1 MAVKK
6 IVTIAGSDSL
16 AGGGIQA
23 DLATFDEYNFQG
35 LSVITSIV
43 TVTQSD
49 FLIHEI
55 APELVLEQMQ
65 SIFALDDIAAVKIG
79 LLPTQTHMVMGADFL
94 KSHVK
99 GIPIIVDPVMVF
111 KESDQAN
118 TTKMV
123 QAMKTYLLPIATVL
137 TPNLPETELLSG
149 QKITTVSDLT
159 RAAEQLL
166 QDGCQAVYAKGGTR
180 LDGAQVKDVLVEKTG
195 VVSIFEQPKLT
206 THTNNGAGCT
216 LSAAIAS
223 NLGQTK
229 SLTDAAKAA
238 QAFVHAG
245 IEHGVLLNQSF
256 EIGNVWQGA
265 QRAIRE
271 GKIDEN

>member
-79 LLPTQTHMVMGADFL
+79 LLPTQTHVVMVADFL

-99 GIPIIVDPVMVF
+99 GIPIIVDSVMVF

-123 QAMKTYLLPIATVL
+123 QAMKTYLLPIATVV
-137 TPNLPETELLSG
+137 TPNLPETELLSS

-223 NLGQTK
+223 NLGQAK

>member
-55 APELVLEQMQ
+55 VPELVLEQMQ

-79 LLPTQTHMVMGADFL
+79 LLPTQTHMALVADFL
-94 KSHVK
+94 KSHVR

-123 QAMKTYLLPIATVL
+123 QAMKTYLLPIATVV

-159 RAAEQLL
+159 KAAEQLL

-223 NLGQTK
+223 NLGQAK
-229 SLTDAAKAA
+229 SLTDATKAA

-245 IEHGVLLNQSF
+245 IEHGILLNQSF
-256 EIGNVWQGA
+256 ESGNVWQGA

>member
-43 TVTQSD
+43 RVTQSD

-79 LLPTQTHMVMGADFL
+79 LLPTQTHMVMVADFL

-206 THTNNGAGCT
+206 THPNNGAGCT

>member
-65 SIFALDDIAAVKIG
+65 SIFALDNIAAVKIG
-79 LLPTQTHMVMGADFL
+79 LLPTQTHMALVAYFL
-94 KSHVK
+94 KSHVR

-123 QAMKTYLLPIATVL
+123 QAMKTYLLPIATVV

-223 NLGQTK
+223 NLGQAK
-229 SLTDAAKAA
+229 SLTDATKAA

-245 IEHGVLLNQSF
+245 IEHGILLNQSF

>member
-79 LLPTQTHMVMGADFL
+79 LLPTQTHMVMVADFL

-223 NLGQTK
+223 NLGQAK

-245 IEHGVLLNQSF
+245 IEHGILLNQSF

>member
-79 LLPTQTHMVMGADFL
+79 LLPTQTHVVMVADFL

-123 QAMKTYLLPIATVL
+123 QAMKTYLLPIATVV
-137 TPNLPETELLSG
+137 TPNLPETELLSS

>member
-79 LLPTQTHMVMGADFL
+79 LLPTQTHMALVAYFL
-94 KSHVK
+94 KSHVR

-123 QAMKTYLLPIATVL
+123 QAMKTYLLPIATVV
-137 TPNLPETELLSG
+137 TPNLPEMELLSG

-223 NLGQTK
+223 NLGQAK
-229 SLTDAAKAA
+229 SLTDATKAA

-245 IEHGVLLNQSF
+245 IEHGILLNQSF

>member
-79 LLPTQTHMVMGADFL
+79 LLPTQTHMALVAYFL
-94 KSHVK
+94 KSHVR

-123 QAMKTYLLPIATVL
+123 QAMKTYLLPIATVV

-223 NLGQTK
+223 NLGQAK
-229 SLTDAAKAA
+229 SLTDATKAA

-245 IEHGVLLNQSF
+245 IEHGILLNQSF
-256 EIGNVWQGA
+256 ESGNVWQGA

>member
-16 AGGGIQA
+16 AGGGIKA

-79 LLPTQTHMVMGADFL
+79 LLPTQTHMVMVADFL

-99 GIPIIVDPVMVF
+99 GIPIIVDSVMVF
-111 KESDQAN
+111 KESNQAN

-123 QAMKTYLLPIATVL
+123 QAMKTYLLPIATVV

-159 RAAEQLL
+159 SEAEQLL

-223 NLGQTK
+223 NLGQAK
-229 SLTDAAKAA
+229 SLTDTVKAA

-245 IEHGVLLNQSF
+245 IEHGILLNQSF

-271 GKIDEN
+271 GKIDGN

>member
-79 LLPTQTHMVMGADFL
+79 LLPTQTHMVMVADFL

>member
-35 LSVITSIV
+35 WSVITSIV

-79 LLPTQTHMVMGADFL
+79 LLPTQTHMVMVADFL

>member
-79 LLPTQTHMVMGADFL
+79 LLPTQTHMALVAYFL
-94 KSHVK
+94 KSHVR

-123 QAMKTYLLPIATVL
+123 QAMKTYLLPIATVV

-223 NLGQTK
+223 NLGQAK
-229 SLTDAAKAA
+229 SLTDATKAA

-245 IEHGVLLNQSF
+245 IEHGILLNQSF

>member
-55 APELVLEQMQ
+55 ASELVLEQMQ

-79 LLPTQTHMVMGADFL
+79 LLPTQTHMVMVADFL

-99 GIPIIVDPVMVF
+99 GIPIIIDPVMVF

-159 RAAEQLL
+159 RAAEHLL

-223 NLGQTK
+223 NLGQAK

-238 QAFVHAG
+238 QDFVHAG
-245 IEHGVLLNQSF
+245 IEHGILLNQSF

>member
-79 LLPTQTHMVMGADFL
+79 LLPTQTHMVMVADFL

-149 QKITTVSDLT
+149 QKIMTVSDLT

>member
-79 LLPTQTHMVMGADFL
+79 LLPTQTHVVMVADFL

-123 QAMKTYLLPIATVL
+123 QAMKTYLLPIATVV
-137 TPNLPETELLSG
+137 TPNLPETELLSS

-159 RAAEQLL
+159 RAAEQHL

-223 NLGQTK
+223 NLGQAK